1 MKKNKFYILLAILA
15 LIFLFS
21 FSALCN
27 QSSATNKEK
36 VAVNTSEESSK
47 ASESNKEEKQDSNT
61 NSENKEDNSDNQ
73 DNSQEEEEEENS
85 EAEAPTID
93 LEIYEGPVYSAGDD
107 VCYYRIKANVTGKP
121 SPSITFSKDDSSG
134 AWGSKKVQINLND
147 PSDSYTLTAT
157 ATNSEGSA
165 SDSITLSWGC
175 NRLPII
181 ASITVDGDPVYISE
195 THHVTVN
202 ASDPDGDNLAV
213 TWSVSGGTIDN
224 AHANPMNWTT
234 PAIADNYDI
243 TVTVD
248 DGKGGTVT
256 LAKTIEVL
264 PVLAPPIFNM
274 DVPHVATEGGYLEN
288 GGSTNNSV
296 SLYAGDSNSNR
307 YCAGYISYDIS
318 SLSGTTITNA
328 MLTLTLKHEW
338 GDPSFYNYLYIGSL
352 YWGATSINQ
361 GLASTP
367 STAIQGFNVSGG
379 GNITCT
385 SSKLVEELQKA
396 INNGQTRF
404 QIRIY
409 FTGPNKNNNNAWD
422 GWEYDQSQVVLNVTA
437 YG

>member
-27 QSSATNKEK
+27 KSNATNKEK
-36 VAVNTSEESSK
+36 VDVSKNEESSK
-47 ASESNKEEKQDSNT
+47 ASENSEGEKQDSNA

-73 DNSQEEEEEENS
+73 DNSQEEEEENS

-121 SPSITFSKDDSSG
+121 SPNINFSKDDSNG

-175 NRLPII
+175 NRPPII
-181 ASITVDGDPVYISE
+181 ASIVVDGDPIYISE
-195 THHVTVN
+195 TYHVTVN
-202 ASDPDGDNLAV
+202 ASDPDGNDLTV
-213 TWSVSGGTIDN
+213 TWSVSSGTIDN
-224 AHANPMNWTT
+224 VHANPMNWTT
-234 PAIADNYDI
+234 PAIPDNYDI
-243 TVTVD
+243 KVVVD
-248 DGKGGTVT
+248 DGNGETVT

-274 DVPHVATEGGYLEN
+274 DVPHVTAEGGYLEN
-288 GGSTNNSV
+288 GGDTRNST
-296 SLYAGDSNSNR
+296 SLYAGDSDFNK
-307 YCAGYISYDIS
+307 YCVGYISYDIS
-318 SLSGTTITNA
+318 SLAGTTITDA
-328 MLTLTLKHEW
+328 RLTLTLKHEW
-338 GDPSFYNYLYIGSL
+338 GDPSFYNYFYIGSL
-352 YWGATSINQ
+352 YWGPTPIDQ

-367 STAIQGFNVSGG
+367 STDIQGFSASGN
-379 GNITCT
+379 GNFICT
-385 SSKLVEELQKA
+385 NSKLVEELQKA
-396 INNGQTRF
+396 IDNGQARF

-409 FTGPNKNNNNAWD
+409 FTGSSTNNNNDWD
-422 GWEYDQSQVVLNVTA
+422 GWEYSQDQVVLNVTA
-437 YG
+437 SG